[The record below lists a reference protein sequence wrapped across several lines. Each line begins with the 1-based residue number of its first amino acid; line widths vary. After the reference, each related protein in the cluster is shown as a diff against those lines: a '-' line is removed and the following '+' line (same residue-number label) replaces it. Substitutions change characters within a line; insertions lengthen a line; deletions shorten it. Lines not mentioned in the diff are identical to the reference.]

1 MVFDVWDL
9 ITTLTTLTSVLSK
22 PEQLAYRVFVSF
34 LAGWDFA
41 AAST

>member
-9 ITTLTTLTSVLSK
+9 TTLTILTSVLPK
-22 PEQLAYRVFVSF
+22 PGQLAYRVSVSF